1 MKDIIGLKANR
12 VGEARSVD
20 GVEHPRAPIISM
32 GMSYLGES
40 ILHSSSS

>member
-20 GVEHPRAPIISM
+20 AVEHPRDPIVSM
-32 GMSYLGES
+32 GVSYPGES
-40 ILHSSSS
+40 TLPSSSS